1 MNEIVEDIHK
11 ALDILGLPTL
21 VSKKDIQKQYRYL
34 AKKYHP
40 DISKDSDKMEMINS
54 SYRLLNRYIDNF
66 KYTFSD
72 EEIGRQFPGAYHAKQ
87 FRP

>member
-1 MNEIVEDIHK
+1 MNEIAEDIHK

-34 AKKYHP
+34 ARKYHP
-40 DISKDSDKMEMINS
+40 DISSELGKMEMINS
-54 SYRLLNRYIDNF
+54 SYQLLNRYIDEF
-66 KYTFSD
+66 RYTFSD
-72 EEIGRQFPGAYHAKQ
+72 EEIGRQFPGADYAKR